1 MTVIEARR
9 PQRQD
14 TFDLR
19 GEIITDESPSRFQ
32 NDTNIQPTSDD
43 EHSVLEDDSSN
54 EDRDGEYMDE
64 DDGSSSLSIP
74 NESIDFDL
82 VYSLHNFAAT
92 VEGQASVVKG
102 DSLFLMDDSNSY
114 WWLVRVLTTQEVGY
128 IPAENIET
136 PFERLARLNKHRNVD
151 LASATQEELH
161 ENVQNSRERM
171 RGAIGSRNV
180 NSTSPHAGDR
190 RTVIFTGST
199 IHNYP
204 PAVWGDEELGEE
216 EWDEEDEYEE
226 GYDEGVEGEEMVA
239 SPTGGLDGMEPDD
252 GMSWESTA
260 VDEERARAAVVAS
273 SSTSASA
280 SPTAVSAPASSN
292 DAPNMLKPGGV
303 QQQLAPITIS
313 TQPSTSPPTQL
324 TQQKGLATTLRQQT
338 SRELLYPDEYQAQTS
353 PASPSS
359 PANSGSPGSATSA
372 ARMFVDPAT
381 AAGETRKISVT
392 PSIAREAARQ
402 SLLAQQQEESAKRA
416 REEALA
422 AEEIARKK
430 AKTKDAVQPVS
441 SATIGRAAS
450 NESVRS
456 SSQSGGAKLRKGRD
470 SPGPEEEKKEKK
482 RSVFGIFGRKK
493 DKNKDKYSESIEG
506 IRSSD
511 DSGRSGSNHGH
522 YTPSALEAPALSAA
536 TGPAASPQ
544 SRIPNPSDPRRAT
557 AGSTPSP
564 RQASPFQAATP
575 VVSQHSL
582 KMQQIDQQQQALYQQ
597 YLKSSPAS
605 APEGPSYGLQSA
617 ASIMPISNNNL
628 SASFRSQGGRPGSLI
643 LSPTGLDGQGV
654 PELSV
659 IRVFAGPNLH
669 TEATFKTVL
678 LNTSTTSSDLIRQ
691 AMQRFRL
698 AAAEDEADYYL
709 EIKQVEGQ
717 SAVLLPHEKPLGV
730 FEELVEAAQL
740 EVPKVKRSSVGSISS
755 VSSNLSMHPAIKKL
769 SMNDFTD
776 DSAVKFYLNRRS
788 STGANNAG
796 EDEANT
802 IIITTD
808 DYDDASLTSPARPS
822 LTVTTANGT
831 NVTPERFSSPSA
843 RFALQVCILPDDLP
857 DGMIFDPHTE
867 AIVPRSSLRDRSL
880 SNAAAS
886 SGVSQTQRR
895 KALQFPKNTTVAEV
909 IELALERFGIAE
921 GVVDGGDEIEDKLA
935 KRISLARVRYGLAVQ
950 MDGVERQLQPSSKIL
965 DAFQRPPIFKIV
977 ERRSG
982 EKRRSVDSTMLLN
995 AGEDVRPDDPIFMLR
1010 RAVGFR
1016 NTGKSKMSAPLDEI
1030 ALQHLHQRESVS
1042 ESSMTATPE
1051 DAKAQKMSRQELIAA
1066 QRLASREKQRAILS
1080 AESNSERG
1088 VDVLLPGNAMLRS
1101 SLHETSDKMR
1111 YSYVQDGEIF
1121 DISDIVEE
1129 EQRGGRMAA
1138 GQLDRRDWLE
1148 GVVARNHE
1156 GLGDNLDRV
1165 LSRIKGSK
1173 PTGKSAAPSLSS
1185 IVADSRIS
1193 DASAYSVVEEGD
1205 PPASQGEPLSSSRG
1219 ATPSVVQD
1227 AKASRAASGT
1237 PVDREKAGSKAGSYQ
1252 NERPSVGS
1260 LRSDDSSNDTSSPST
1275 PATTATN
1282 THAQSNTPRRSPLII
1297 KDDFGVSEMMA
1308 IIELNAEST
1317 KPAPPP
1323 PGDYVDKM
1331 LFGSRLNL
1339 EELHPRVREM
1349 FAGTFKQLDDM
1360 DRELDLA
1367 LAAASH
1373 AF

>member
-1 MTVIEARR
+1 MTIQIIEARR

-19 GEIITDESPSRFQ
+19 GEIVTDESSQRVQ
-32 NDTNIQPTSDD
+32 LDASTHASDD

-54 EDRDGEYMDE
+54 EDRDGEYMEE

-151 LASATQEELH
+151 LASATQEELQ
-161 ENVQNSRERM
+161 ENVQTSRERT
-171 RGAIGSRNV
+171 RGVSGSRNV
-180 NSTSPHAGDR
+180 HSTSPSSPHAGNR
-190 RTVIFTGST
+190 KSVVITGAFTT
-199 IHNYP
+199 HTYP

-216 EWDEEDEYEE
+216 DWDDDDVEYEE
-226 GYDEGVEGEEMVA
+226 DYDEEAEHEETMV
-239 SPTGGLDGMEPDD
+239 SSTGAFDGMEPDD
-252 GMSWESTA
+252 GMSWEGTA
-260 VDEERARAAVVAS
+260 VEEERARAAAVS
-273 SSTSASA
+273 SSPSTATTSIAMSVT
-280 SPTAVSAPASSN
+280 PSN
-292 DAPNMLKPGGV
+292 DIPNTLKPGAA
-303 QQQLAPITIS
+303 QQLAPTTIS
-313 TQPSTSPPTQL
+313 PQSSTQS
-324 TQQKGLATTLRQQT
+324 TQQKGLATTLREQT
-338 SRELLYPDEYQAQTS
+338 SRELLHPDDSLAQGS
-353 PASPSS
+353 PAPPSS
-359 PANSGSPGSATSA
+359 PGNSGSPGSASSTV
-372 ARMFVDPAT
+372 RMFVDPA

-402 SLLAQQQEESAKRA
+402 SLLAQQLAQEQNVKRS
-416 REEALA
+416 REEAQA
-422 AEEIARKK
+422 AEENAKK
-430 AKTKDAVQPVS
+430 KGKMSQPMSPV
-441 SATIGRAAS
+441 TIGRVTS
-450 NESVRS
+450 NDAGRS
-456 SSQSGGAKLRKGRD
+456 PVSGSAKLRKGRD
-470 SPGPEEEKKEKK
+470 SPALDEDGGKKEKK
-482 RSVFGIFGRKK
+482 RGGVFGLFGRKR
-493 DKNKDKYSESIEG
+493 DKNKDKHSERVEG
-506 IRSSD
+506 IRGSE
-511 DSGRSGSNHGH
+511 DSGRSGSIHGP
-522 YTPSALEAPALSAA
+522 YTSSPPETIGPSAA
-536 TGPAASPQ
+536 TGPATSPQ
-544 SRIPNPSDPRRAT
+544 SRGRSSSESRRAN
-557 AGSTPSP
+557 AGSTPTP
-564 RQASPFQAATP
+564 GQASPLQSATP

-617 ASIMPISNNNL
+617 ASIMPISSNNL
-628 SASFRSQGGRPGSLI
+628 SPGFRSQGGRPGSLI

-659 IRVFAGPNLH
+659 IRVFAGPDLH

-678 LNTSTTSSDLIRQ
+678 LNASTTSADLIRQ

-698 AAAEDEADYYL
+698 AAGEDEADYYL

-730 FEELVEAAQL
+730 FEGLVEAAQL

-788 STGANNAG
+788 STAANDAD
-796 EDEANT
+796 EDDENT
-802 IIITTD
+802 IIISTD
-808 DYDDASLTSPARPS
+808 EYDDMLPTSPIKPS
-822 LTVTTANGT
+822 LTLTTASGS

-867 AIVPRSSLRDRSL
+867 AIVPKNSLRDRSL

-895 KALQFPKNTTVAEV
+895 KVLPFPKNTTVAEV

-950 MDGVERQLQPSSKIL
+950 MDGLERQLQPSSKIL
-965 DAFQRPPIFKIV
+965 DAFQRPPIFKSV

-982 EKRRSVDSTMLLN
+982 EKRRSVDSAMLLN
-995 AGEDVRPDDPIFMLR
+995 VGEDVRPDDPVFMLR

-1016 NTGKSKMSAPLDEI
+1016 NPGKSKMPLDEI
-1030 ALQHLHQRESVS
+1030 ALQHLHNQRESAS
-1042 ESSMTATPE
+1042 ESSTVGGPE
-1051 DAKAQKMSRQELIAA
+1051 DAKPQQMSRQELIAA
-1066 QRLASREKQRAILS
+1066 QRLALREKQRAILS
-1080 AESNSERG
+1080 AQTNSERG
-1088 VDVLLPGNAMLRS
+1088 VDVYLPGNVMLRS

-1111 YSYVQDGEIF
+1111 YSYVQDGEIY

-1129 EQRGGRMAA
+1129 EQRGGRTST
-1138 GQLDRRDWLE
+1138 GHGDRRDWLE

-1165 LSRIKGSK
+1165 LNKIKGSRSPSK
-1173 PTGKSAAPSLSS
+1173 LDAPSLSS
-1185 IVADSRIS
+1185 NESSRTS
-1193 DASAYSVVEEGD
+1193 DASTYSLVEDGAAPESHGD
-1205 PPASQGEPLSSSRG
+1205 PTSSRA
-1219 ATPSVVQD
+1219 ATPSGLQD
-1227 AKASRAASGT
+1227 VKSSRATSAT
-1237 PVDREKAGSKAGSYQ
+1237 PVDREKAGSKTGSYRNKQ
-1252 NERPSVGS
+1252 PSVGS
-1260 LRSDDSSNDTSSPST
+1260 LRSENSSNETSSPST

-1282 THAQSNTPRRSPLII
+1282 HHARGNTPRRSPLIV
-1297 KDDFGVSEMMA
+1297 KDDFGVSDMMA
-1308 IIELNAEST
+1308 IIELNAASKEQ
-1317 KPAPPP
+1317 PPP
-1323 PGDYVDKM
+1323 PMDYVDEM
-1331 LFGSRLNL
+1331 LFGSQLNL

-1349 FAGTFKQLDDM
+1349 FSGTFKQLDDM
-1360 DRELDLA
+1360 DRQLDLA
-1367 LAAASH
+1367 LAATSR